1 VFLHWWVVIALVDGL
16 LVVCAA
22 VMVMGLPPLSPS
34 KLKIS
39 SVMNKT
45 LVSDQLLAGSVNY
58 PGLPF
63 ALVRL
68 VTAQSQHE
76 SANYTSDVFL
86 QTNNCFGYKY
96 YAKSPY
102 QNGYYNGYAKYA
114 TVEDSVQEIV
124 DYLYRR
130 VQTGEFPDLG
140 TITTAEQYATL
151 LKNLKYPGPYFGAPL
166 KEYIDGINSYL

>member
-1 VFLHWWVVIALVDGL
+1 MPGWYWVAFMVNGL
-16 LVVCAA
+16 LVFAA
-22 VMVMGLPPLSPS
+22 VGMILGIPPLSPS
-34 KLKIS
+34 KLKID

-45 LVSDQLLAGSVNY
+45 VVSDQLLAGSVNH

-76 SANYTSDVFL
+76 SANYTSDVFFN
-86 QTNNCFGYKY
+86 TNNCFGYKY

-114 TVEDSVQEIV
+114 TVADSVQEIV
-124 DYLYRR
+124 DYIYRR
-130 VQTGEFPDLG
+130 EATGEFPDLG

-151 LKNLKYPGPYFGAPL
+151 LKNLKDPGPYFGAPL
-166 KEYIDGINSYL
+166 KEYVDGINSYL